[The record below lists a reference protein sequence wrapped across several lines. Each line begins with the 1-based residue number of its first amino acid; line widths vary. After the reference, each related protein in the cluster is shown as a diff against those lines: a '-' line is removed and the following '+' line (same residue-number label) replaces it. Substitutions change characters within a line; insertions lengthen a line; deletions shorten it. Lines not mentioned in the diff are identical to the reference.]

1 MIPKHSS
8 SFHCLK
14 NSVDLERFGFHS
26 RNRIISHL
34 LMPKKQHINKPS
46 SDSFSQQRTSVNGL
60 DLNGFSCQLA
70 IIMDIELH
78 Y

>member
-1 MIPKHSS
+1 MIPTHPVP
-8 SFHCLK
+8 FIILRILLIWEG
-14 NSVDLERFGFHS
+14 VVPHS
-26 RNRIISHL
+26 RNRIVSHL

-70 IIMDIELH
+70 IIMDIEL
-78 Y
+78 YQ

>member
-1 MIPKHSS
+1 MIPTHLS
-8 SFHCLK
+8 SFHVLR

-26 RNRIISHL
+26 RNRIVSHL
-34 LMPKKQHINKPS
+34 LMPKKPHINKPS

-70 IIMDIELH
+70 IIMDIEL
-78 Y
+78 YQ

>member
-1 MIPKHSS
+1 MIPKHSLS
-8 SFHCLK
+8 YFFLK
-14 NSVDLERFGFHS
+14 NSVDLGRCDAYR
-26 RNRIISHL
+26 RNRIVSHL

-78 Y
+78 